1 MSDYCYFLSVFAC
14 LRGEVTMQQVIDT
27 PECIFCHS
35 NELELFYSKESG
47 IIVQCDECGYS
58 RVATN
63 EHLDSEVITLLA
75 G

>member
-1 MSDYCYFLSVFAC
+1 
-14 LRGEVTMQQVIDT
+14 MQQVIDN

-35 NELELFYSKESG
+35 KELVLFYSKISG
-47 IIVQCDECGYS
+47 LVVQCQECGYC
-58 RVATN
+58 RTAAN

>member
-1 MSDYCYFLSVFAC
+1 
-14 LRGEVTMQQVIDT
+14 MQQVIDI

-35 NELELFYSKESG
+35 KELELFYSKESG
-47 IIVQCDECGYS
+47 LIVQCDECGYS

-63 EHLDSEVITLLA
+63 EHLNSEVITMLA